1 MTQLTGIIL
10 MRMWVHSEVFS
21 RVLSRVISVISFMP
35 LLDTLDGQEGD
46 LGAGKEA
53 LFGWAWQVMLTK

>member
-1 MTQLTGIIL
+1 M
-10 MRMWVHSEVFS
+10 HSEVFS

-35 LLDTLDGQEGD
+35 LLDTLDGQERD
-46 LGAGKEA
+46 LGAGREA